1 MAKLKTLPLR
11 ALVVM
16 AAFVIGPTAGMAYGA
31 GSSTVH
37 KIGAVT
43 WHAARFVNQDLVLTG
58 YMLQRGDGYVLF
70 SDEPN
75 GAISAHDLPV
85 TGVGLDL
92 LLPKVKYILHGHFER
107 GVRPTNNGNAYRF
120 VLSSVPEKTN

>member
-1 MAKLKTLPLR
+1 MAKLTTLCLR
-11 ALVVM
+11 ALIAVTALLIG
-16 AAFVIGPTAGMAYGA
+16 AAGGTAHGA
-31 GSSTVH
+31 PSPIVH

-58 YMLQRGDGYVLF
+58 YMLEQDSDYALF
-70 SDEPN
+70 SDEPD

-92 LLPKVKYILHGHFER
+92 LKPKVKYIVRGHFAR
-107 GVRPTNNGNAYRF
+107 GPHPASNGNAYSLE
-120 VLSSVPEKTN
+120 LSTVPERTN

>member
-1 MAKLKTLPLR
+1 MAKLMTLPLR
-11 ALVVM
+11 ALIVM
-16 AAFVIGPTAGMAYGA
+16 AALSIGAATGMAYGA
-31 GSSTVH
+31 GSPTVH

-43 WHAARFVNQDLVLTG
+43 WHATRFANQDLVLTG
-58 YMLQRGDGYVLF
+58 YMLERDSGYVLF

-92 LLPKVKYILHGHFER
+92 LQSKVKYILRGHFAR
-107 GVRPTNNGNAYRF
+107 GLHPASNGNVYSLE
-120 VLSSVPEKTN
+120 LSTVPERTN